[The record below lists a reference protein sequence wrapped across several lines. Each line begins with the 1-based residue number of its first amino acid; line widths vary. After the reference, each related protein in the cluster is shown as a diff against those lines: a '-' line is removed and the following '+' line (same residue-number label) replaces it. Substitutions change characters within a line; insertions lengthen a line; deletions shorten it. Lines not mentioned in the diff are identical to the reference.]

1 MGTSVVIILPFASLA
16 LSLLICFVTRKK
28 VDILSSTLLALTA
41 VYIIAAV
48 IYNTSQVSK
57 FLLMFYLVEVFIWC
71 LVVLFICVRFKHKLN
86 TIAVISSIVVAAL
99 FIIFVRVGSSELPA
113 MDYEYNDTLYQDVIE
128 SEEVLQDNLYR
139 ISSYTEVIDSSGKT
153 VYYVNY
159 VEVEQPYR
167 SEAATNAEK
176 LNELIELVQ
185 ETPFSYASSVHLK
198 DGVNCQTMAV
208 YIVDWCKLNGLV
220 STVHYADNH
229 VYTEVSDGSRTFKID
244 FNYVT
249 SITEVQNNK
258 L

>member
-1 MGTSVVIILPFASLA
+1 MGTSVVIIMTFASFA
-16 LSLLICFVTRKK
+16 LSPLLCFVTRRK
-28 VDILSSTLLALTA
+28 VDILSSTFLTITA
-41 VYIIAAV
+41 AYIIAAV
-48 IYNTSQVSK
+48 TCNTAQVSK
-57 FLLMFYLVEVFIWC
+57 FLLVFYLVEVLVWC
-71 LVVLFICVRFKHKLN
+71 IVVSFICVRFKHKLN
-86 TIAVISSIVVAAL
+86 IIAVISSAIVAAL

-113 MDYEYNDTLYQDVIE
+113 MNYEYNDTLYQDVIE

-139 ISSYTEVIDSSGKT
+139 ISSYTEVTDSSGKT

-159 VEVEQPYR
+159 VEVEQPYK
-167 SEAATNAEK
+167 SDAATNAEK

-185 ETPFSYASSVHLK
+185 ETPFSYASSVHLE

-208 YIVDWCKLNGLV
+208 YIVDWCELNGLV
-220 STVHYADNH
+220 STVHYTDNH